1 MKRALCF
8 LTLISFVAFAGFAAS
23 EDAENYIFV
32 YNFATTHS
40 VQLGILQ
47 SMAEEDDLGDMGE
60 FYASALQRLLN
71 GYYNIT
77 DPSERNAA
85 SEQAKLLA
93 LLLREEG
100 YTDAAPDLWRVVE
113 LFSDPMAKAT
123 AMETLGEFKATNYL
137 PHVIRVL
144 HNLNVAPTTHREDG
158 ERVAYGAIV
167 ALEKFQEPDGY
178 IPVFMAASSS
188 SWYTKRVRERAK
200 EALPAIS
207 DDPTPFIIKIIT
219 GPEYDFLAKSIVLQE
234 VDQSDLGDESKAE
247 IAVAALGEGWRL
259 NHSSIVHK
267 GTLSLMR
274 LEALR
279 LLAQYKTEDESVY
292 SLLERSYIS
301 AYNIDEKHASIN
313 VLGFLGTDEAV
324 DILSMFLMD
333 MNERRILNNIRPEE
347 ERLVRALIVALAVA
361 KNPKGKPALRVV
373 TALEWTNSVKAL
385 ARRALNE
392 IG

>member
-1 MKRALCF
+1 MKKALCF
-8 LTLISFVAFAGFAAS
+8 FALVSFVAFAGFADS
-23 EDAENYIFV
+23 EDAESYIFV
-32 YNFATTHS
+32 YNFANTHS

-60 FYASALQRLLN
+60 FYAGALQRLFS

-77 DPSERNAA
+77 DPSERHAA
-85 SEQAKLLA
+85 NEQAKLLA
-93 LLLREEG
+93 WLLREEG
-100 YTDAAPDLWRVVE
+100 YTDAAPDVWRVAE

-123 AMETLGEFKATNYL
+123 AMETLGEFKATTYL

-144 HNLNVAPTTHREDG
+144 HNMNVAPTVHREDG
-158 ERVAYGAIV
+158 ERIAYGAIV

-200 EALPAIS
+200 EALPAMA
-207 DDPTPFIIKIIT
+207 DDPTPFIVEIIS
-219 GPEYDFLAKSIVLQE
+219 GPEYDYLAKTIVLQE
-234 VDQSDLGDESKAE
+234 VEQSDLSDESKAE
-247 IAVAALGEGWRL
+247 IAVAALRVGW
-259 NHSSIVHK
+259 NVHGS
-267 GTLSLMR
+267 GTVHRGTISMMR

-292 SLLERSYIS
+292 PLLERSYLS
-301 AYNIDEKHASIN
+301 AYDIDEKHAAAN
-313 VLGFLGTDEAV
+313 ALGALGTDEAV
-324 DILSMFLMD
+324 EILSRFLMD
-333 MNERRILNNIRPEE
+333 MNAKRMANNIRPEE

-361 KNPKGKPALRVV
+361 KNPKGKPALRAV
-373 TALEWTNSVKAL
+373 TALEWTNSVKVL
-385 ARRALNE
+385 ARRALEE